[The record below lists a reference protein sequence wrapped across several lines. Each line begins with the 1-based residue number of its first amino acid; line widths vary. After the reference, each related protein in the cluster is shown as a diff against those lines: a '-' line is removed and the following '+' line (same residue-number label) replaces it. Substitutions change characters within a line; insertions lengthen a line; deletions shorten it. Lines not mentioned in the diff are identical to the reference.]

1 MSGQRLMMNPAYK
14 RAYEL
19 GRVRADMMGVGLT
32 VEVRRMS
39 EYQRRDKRGGHAW
52 TNNDGDKVFLAA
64 LLSKARHV
72 FEVVSAGI
80 VLATFDRR
88 YEAQAFKEGFCLK
101 KVRAI
106 RHTVSRLRAVRYVK
120 VLGVRADAA

>member
-1 MSGQRLMMNPAYK
+1 MSGQRLLMNPAYK
-14 RAYEL
+14 KAYEL
-19 GRVRADMMGVGLT
+19 GCVRAGIMGVGLS
-32 VEVRRMS
+32 VEVRRTS

-52 TNNDGDKVFLAA
+52 TNNDGDMVFLAA
-64 LLSKARHV
+64 MLSKARHV
-72 FEVVSAGI
+72 FEVVSSGI

-106 RHTVSRLRAVRYVK
+106 RHTVARLQAVRYVK

>member
-1 MSGQRLMMNPAYK
+1 MSGQRLLMNPAYK

-19 GRVRADMMGVGLT
+19 GRVRGDMMGVGLT
-32 VEVRRMS
+32 VEVRRTS

-52 TNNDGDKVFLAA
+52 KNNDGDMVFLAA

-80 VLATFDRR
+80 VLASFDRR

-106 RHTVSRLRAVRYVK
+106 RHTVARLRAVRYVK